1 MKSLQIAAT
10 GMAAQQLRVDV
21 ISNNIANMSTAAYR
35 PRVAEFSDLMY
46 QQYLTPGTITSQ
58 VGTVVPAGIQ
68 IGTGVRP
75 STVSMQIT
83 QGSMKETG
91 SDLDLGIDGAGFL
104 EVTLPSG
111 ESAYTRDGKLNRS
124 AEGEMVTMDG
134 YPLADGITI
143 PADAKSISISRDG
156 EVVAYFDDQA
166 AGQAIGSIQL
176 VRFVNEKG
184 LEAMGDNLFRET
196 AASGTPTQVVAGT
209 EGSGFIRQGYLEES
223 GVDVVKEISDL
234 IEAQRGYELNSK
246 VITAS
251 DEMLAATTRLR

>member
-10 GMAAQQLRVDV
+10 GMAAQQLRVEV

-35 PRVAEFSDLMY
+35 PRTAEFSDLMY
-46 QQYLTPGTITSQ
+46 QQHLTPGTITSQ

-68 IGTGVRP
+68 LGTGVKP
-75 STVSMQIT
+75 SSVSMEIT
-83 QGSMKETG
+83 QGGLRET
-91 SDLDLGIDGAGFL
+91 SSELDLAIDGTGYF

-124 AEGEMVTMDG
+124 PDGEIVTMDG
-134 YPLADGITI
+134 FPLADGIVI
-143 PADAKSISISRDG
+143 PEEARSISISRDG
-156 EVVAYFDDQA
+156 EVVAYFDGESD
-166 AGQAIGSIQL
+166 GQPIGNISL

-184 LEAMGDNLFRET
+184 LEAMGDNMFRQTE
-196 AASGTPTQVVAGT
+196 ASGPPNQLVAGT
-209 EGSGFIRQGYLEES
+209 EGMGLIRQGFLEES
-223 GVDVVKEISDL
+223 GVDVVQEISEL

-246 VITAS
+246 VITAA

>member
-10 GMAAQQLRVDV
+10 GMAAQQMRVDV

-35 PRVAEFSDLMY
+35 PRVAEFSDLAY
-46 QQYLTPGTITSQ
+46 QQVMTPGTITSQ
-58 VGTVVPAGIQ
+58 TGNIVPAGIQ

-83 QGSMKETG
+83 QGSLRETG
-91 SDLDLGIDGAGFL
+91 AELDLAIDGAGFL

-111 ESAYTRDGKLNRS
+111 DTAYTRDGKLNRS
-124 AEGEMVTMDG
+124 AEGEIVTMDG
-134 YPLADGITI
+134 FPLADGIVI
-143 PADAKSISISRDG
+143 PADAQRVSISRDG
-156 EVVAYFDDQA
+156 EIVAYFENEP
-166 AGQAIGSIQL
+166 AGQPIGTISL
-176 VRFVNEKG
+176 VRFINEKG
-184 LEAMGDNLFRET
+184 LEAIGDNMFRET
-196 AASGTPTQVVAGT
+196 EASGAPNRLVPQT
-209 EGSGFIRQGYLEES
+209 EGVGSIRQGFLEDS

>member
-10 GMAAQQLRVDV
+10 GMAAQQTRVDV
-21 ISNNIANMSTAAYR
+21 ISNNIANMSTTGYR
-35 PRVAEFSDLMY
+35 PRVAEFADLAY
-46 QQYLTPGTITSQ
+46 QQVLTPGTITSQ
-58 VGTVVPAGIQ
+58 TGTLVPAGIQ

-83 QGSMKETG
+83 QGSMNPTG
-91 SDLDLGIDGAGFL
+91 GELDIAIDGTGFL

-111 ESAYTRDGKLNRS
+111 EVAYTRDGKLNRS
-124 AEGEMVTMDG
+124 PEGELVTSDG
-134 YPLADGITI
+134 YPLSDGIVI
-143 PADAKSISISRDG
+143 PQDAIRVSIGRDG
-156 EVVAYFDDQA
+156 EVAAYFEDQA
-166 AGQAIGSIQL
+166 DGQPIGTISL
-176 VRFVNEKG
+176 TRFVNEKG
-184 LEAMGDNLFRET
+184 LQALGDNLFRET
-196 AASGTPTQVVAGT
+196 EASGAANRLVAGT
-209 EGSGFIRQGYLEES
+209 EGLGILRQGYIEDS

>member
-1 MKSLQIAAT
+1 MKSLQIAAS
-10 GMAAQQLRVDV
+10 GMAAQQLRVEV

-35 PRVAEFSDLMY
+35 PRVAEFSDLAY
-46 QQYLTPGTITSQ
+46 QQVVTPGTITSQ
-58 VGTVVPAGIQ
+58 TGSVVPAGIQ

-83 QGSMKETG
+83 QGALRETG
-91 SDLDLGIDGAGFL
+91 AELDLAIDGAGFL

-111 ESAYTRDGKLNRS
+111 EIAYTRDGKLNRS
-124 AEGEMVTMDG
+124 ADGEIVTMDG
-134 YPLADGITI
+134 FPLADGIVI
-143 PADAKSISISRDG
+143 PAEARRISVSRDG
-156 EVVAYFDDQA
+156 EVVAYFEDQFE
-166 AGQAIGSIQL
+166 GQPIGTISL
-176 VRFVNEKG
+176 ARFVNEKG
-184 LEAMGDNLFRET
+184 LEAIGDNMFRET
-196 AASGTPTQVVAGT
+196 AASGAPNRLVPGT
-209 EGSGFIRQGYLEES
+209 EGAGIFRQGFLEDS

>member
-10 GMAAQQLRVDV
+10 GMAAQQMRVDV

-46 QQYLTPGTITSQ
+46 QQYLTPGTIASQ

-68 IGTGVRP
+68 LGTGVRP
-75 STVSMQIT
+75 STVSMEIT
-83 QGSMKETG
+83 QGSLRETG
-91 SDLDLGIDGAGFL
+91 SELDVAIDGSGFL

-111 ESAYTRDGKLNRS
+111 DPAYTRDGKLNRS
-124 AEGEMVTMDG
+124 PEGEIVTMDG
-134 YPLADGITI
+134 NPLADGIII
-143 PADAKSISISRDG
+143 PEDASHISISRDG
-156 EVVAYFDDQA
+156 EVVAYFDNA
-166 AGQAIGSIQL
+166 TEGQAIGTISL
-176 VRFVNEKG
+176 TRFVNEKG
-184 LEAMGDNLFRET
+184 LEAIGDNMFRET
-196 AASGTPTQVVAGT
+196 EASGAPTQLVAGT
-209 EGSGFIRQGYLEES
+209 EGAGFLRQGFLEES

>member
-10 GMAAQQLRVDV
+10 GMAAQQMRVDV

-35 PRVAEFSDLMY
+35 PRTAEFTDLAY
-46 QQYLTPGTITSQ
+46 QQVVSPGTITSQ
-58 VGTVVPAGIQ
+58 TGNLVPAGIQ

-75 STVSMQIT
+75 STVSMELT
-83 QGSMKETG
+83 QGALRETG
-91 SDLDLGIDGAGFL
+91 NELDLAIDGRGFL

-111 ESAYTRDGKLNRS
+111 ETAFTRDGKLNRS
-124 AEGEMVTMDG
+124 ADGEIVTSEGYALT
-134 YPLADGITI
+134 DGIVI
-143 PADAKSISISRDG
+143 PADAASVSISRDG
-156 EVVAYFDDQA
+156 EVVAYFNNQVQ
-166 AGQAIGSIQL
+166 GQPLGTLSL

-184 LEAMGDNLFRET
+184 LQALGDNMFRET
-196 AASGTPTQVVAGT
+196 EASGTANRLAPNS
-209 EGSGFIRQGYLEES
+209 EGMGALRQGFLEDS
-223 GVDVVKEISDL
+223 GVDVVAEISDL

>member
-10 GMAAQQLRVDV
+10 GMAAQQMRVDV
-21 ISNNIANMSTAAYR
+21 ISNNIANMSTSAYR

-75 STVSMQIT
+75 STVSMEIT
-83 QGSMKETG
+83 QGTLKETG
-91 SDLDLGIDGAGFL
+91 GELDVAIDGIGFL

-111 ESAYTRDGKLNRS
+111 DSAYTRDGKLNRS
-124 AEGEMVTMDG
+124 AEGELVTMDG

-143 PADAKSISISRDG
+143 PNDATRLSISRDG
-156 EVVAYFDDQA
+156 EVVAYFANAA
-166 AGQAIGSIQL
+166 AGQAIGTISL
-176 VRFVNEKG
+176 TRFVNEKG
-184 LEAMGDNLFRET
+184 LEAVGDNMFRET
-196 AASGTPTQVVAGT
+196 EASGPPTQVVAGT
-209 EGSGFIRQGYLEES
+209 EGAGYIRQGFIEDS
-223 GVDVVKEISDL
+223 GVDVVKEISEL

>member
-21 ISNNIANMSTAAYR
+21 ISNNIANMSTASYR

-75 STVSMQIT
+75 STVSMQII
-83 QGSMKETG
+83 QGSLKETG
-91 SDLDLGIDGAGFL
+91 SDLDIGIDGAGFL

-156 EVVAYFDDQA
+156 EVVAYFDDQP
-166 AGQAIGSIQL
+166 AGQAIGSIQI

>member
-10 GMAAQQLRVDV
+10 GMSAQQTRVDV

-35 PRVAEFSDLMY
+35 PRVAEFSDLAY
-46 QQYLTPGTITSQ
+46 QQVLTPGTISSQ
-58 VGTVVPAGIQ
+58 TGTVVPAGIQ

-75 STVSMQIT
+75 STVSMQVT
-83 QGSMKETG
+83 QGSLRQTG
-91 SDLDLGIDGAGFL
+91 AELDIAIDGAGFL
-104 EVTLPSG
+104 EITLPSG
-111 ESAYTRDGKLNRS
+111 ETAYTRDGKLSRS
-124 AEGEMVTMDG
+124 PDGEVVTMDG
-134 YPLADGITI
+134 FPLADGIVI
-143 PADAKSISISRDG
+143 PDDARRVSISRDG
-156 EVVAYFDDQA
+156 EVVAYFDNEA
-166 AGQAIGSIQL
+166 EGQPIGTISL

-184 LEAMGDNLFRET
+184 LEAIGDNLFRET
-196 AASGTPTQVVAGT
+196 EAAGAPNRLVPET
-209 EGSGFIRQGYLEES
+209 EGVGVIRQGFLEDS

>member
-10 GMAAQQLRVDV
+10 GMAAQQTRVDV

-35 PRVAEFSDLMY
+35 PRVAEFADLAY
-46 QQYLTPGTITSQ
+46 QQVLTPGTITSQ
-58 VGTVVPAGIQ
+58 TGTLVSSGIQ

-75 STVSMQIT
+75 STVSMQVT
-83 QGSMKETG
+83 QGSLRQTG
-91 SDLDLGIDGAGFL
+91 AELDIAIDGAGFL

-111 ESAYTRDGKLNRS
+111 DVAYTRDGKLNRS
-124 AEGEMVTMDG
+124 PEGEVVTSDG
-134 YPLADGITI
+134 FALADGIVI
-143 PADAKSISISRDG
+143 PADATRISISRDG
-156 EVVAYFDDQA
+156 EVAAYFNDSA
-166 AGQAIGSIQL
+166 EGQPIGTISL

-184 LEAMGDNLFRET
+184 LQALGDNMFRET
-196 AASGTPTQVVAGT
+196 EASGTPNQLVPGT
-209 EGSGFIRQGYLEES
+209 EGVGVIRQGFLEDS

>member
-10 GMAAQQLRVDV
+10 GMAAQQTRVDV

-35 PRVAEFSDLMY
+35 PRVAEFADLAY
-46 QQYLTPGTITSQ
+46 QQVLTPGTITSQ
-58 VGTVVPAGIQ
+58 TGTLVSSGIQ

-75 STVSMQIT
+75 STVSMQVT
-83 QGSMKETG
+83 QGSLRQTG
-91 SDLDLGIDGAGFL
+91 AELDLAIDGAGFL

-111 ESAYTRDGKLNRS
+111 DVAYTRDGKLNRS
-124 AEGEMVTMDG
+124 AEGEVVTSDG
-134 YPLADGITI
+134 YPLADGIVI
-143 PADAKSISISRDG
+143 PADATRISISRDG
-156 EVVAYFDDQA
+156 EVAAYFDDA
-166 AGQAIGSIQL
+166 AEGQPIGNISL

-184 LEAMGDNLFRET
+184 LEALGDNMFRET
-196 AASGTPTQVVAGT
+196 EASGAPNQLVPGT
-209 EGSGFIRQGYLEES
+209 DGVGVLRQGFLEDS

>member
-10 GMAAQQLRVDV
+10 GMAAQQMRVEV
-21 ISNNIANMSTAAYR
+21 IANNIANMSTTAYR

-58 VGTVVPAGIQ
+58 VGTTVPAGIQ
-68 IGTGVRP
+68 LGTGVRP

-83 QGSMKETG
+83 QGALKPTG
-91 SDLDLGIDGAGFL
+91 SELDLAIDGAGFM

-111 ESAYTRDGKLNRS
+111 EPAFTRDGKLNRS
-124 AEGEMVTMDG
+124 PEGEIVTSDG
-134 YPLADGITI
+134 FPLADGIVI
-143 PADAKSISISRDG
+143 PDDARRISISRDG
-156 EVVAYFDDQA
+156 EVVAYFDDQTD
-166 AGQAIGSIQL
+166 GQPIGTITL

-184 LEAMGDNLFRET
+184 LEAIGDNMFKET
-196 AASGTPTQVVAGT
+196 DASGAANRLVPGSEGAGLLQ
-209 EGSGFIRQGYLEES
+209 QGYLEQS